1 MNKEKRNTRKITIVI
16 DRIESHLYLIVEK
29 IIKEGLKLRRL
40 IDEQKLIQD
49 IARTLQPGRPDET
62 EMIALDDLVICLEK
76 IIKKQP
82 TAHDADKTN
91 RRVKWLLDMWQER
104 RNNLLIDLESSPNSQ
119 ILRANARLYELDKC
133 MMDVKEYFDLILN
146 TPPEPR
152 KDEHGWVNVKDMLPR
167 WISVEEKLPTNH
179 LESVIGWDAFL
190 ERCCFVRYCNG
201 EWILRSNNED
211 IILNI
216 VAWMPTP
223 EPYREDVE

>member
-1 MNKEKRNTRKITIVI
+1 M
-16 DRIESHLYLIVEK
+16 
-29 IIKEGLKLRRL
+29 RRL

-49 IARTLQPGRPDET
+49 IARTLQPGRPDEDKV
-62 EMIALDDLVICLEK
+62 MKLSDFVLCIDQ
-76 IIKKQP
+76 IIKRQP
-82 TAHDADKTN
+82 TAYDDDDKTN

-104 RNNLLIDLESSPNSQ
+104 RNNLLIDLESLPHSQ
-119 ILRANARLYELDKC
+119 TLRANARLYELDKC
-133 MMDVKEYFDLILN
+133 MMDVKEYFDLVPN

-152 KDEHGWVNVKDMLPR
+152 KDEHGWVSVKDILPR